1 MKNFIKVSVLA
12 LAVAVSLFVF
22 VGCEKES
29 PVADPSAL
37 LQQSIYNLF
46 EVSSLR
52 YDAVLAA
59 DVSSA
64 SVGGSV
70 SADFNLNGAFNH
82 TAEKKSN
89 FEMNAVAGL
98 KDDKDQEY
106 KMDFSMREIND
117 KVYVQLLEAP
127 LIPGLASE
135 GFKDFVG
142 PWWQIDTTQLGAMGE
157 NLGTLDTLGA
167 PESEL
172 DESGKKLRQ
181 LLLTSKFFDDI
192 EYQGTENVDGS
203 PAYVFDVSLDKE
215 GIVGY
220 LKGVAEIGGQAS
232 TKEEEMDL
240 AAGLSVIDFDG
251 EVYVDIA
258 ASVLV
263 KVDGGFV
270 FVDPNSGKK
279 SIVDTDFSVSAL
291 NKPFEIKEPTDF
303 KVFDLGAFLGAFL
316 GAGMTGGMD
325 AATGD

>member
-12 LAVAVSLFVF
+12 GFVFISLFAF
-22 VGCEKES
+22 TGCKEEG
-29 PVADPSAL
+29 PVADPSTL

-52 YDAVLAA
+52 YAAELTA

-64 SVGGSV
+64 SVGGSI
-70 SADFNLNGAFNH
+70 SADFNLNGALNH

-89 FEMNAVAGL
+89 FEMTAVANL
-98 KDDKDQEY
+98 KDKDKQEY
-106 KMDFSMREIND
+106 RIDFSMKEVDD

-127 LIPGLASE
+127 SIPGLATD

-142 PWWQIDTTQLGAMGE
+142 PSWQIDTTQLGAMGD

-172 DESGKKLRQ
+172 DEGGKKMRQ

-192 EYQGTENVDGS
+192 EYKGTEDVSGS
-203 PAYVFDVSLDKE
+203 PAYVYDVSLDRD
-215 GIVGY
+215 GIVKY
-220 LKGVAEIGGQAS
+220 LKSVAEIKGQTP
-232 TKEEEMDL
+232 TKDEEMDL
-240 AAGLSVIDFDG
+240 ALGLSAISFDG
-251 EVYVDIA
+251 EIYVDIA

-263 KVDGGFV
+263 KVDGEFV
-270 FVDPNSGKK
+270 MTAPDTGEK
-279 SIVDTDFSVSAL
+279 STIDTDFSVSDL
-291 NKPFEIKEPTDF
+291 NKPFEIKAPTDF

-316 GAGMTGGMD
+316 GAGMTSGVD
-325 AATGD
+325 AAVGE

>member
-12 LAVAVSLFVF
+12 GAVVISLFAF
-22 VGCEKES
+22 TGCKEEG

-52 YDAVLAA
+52 YAAELTA

-64 SVGGSV
+64 SVGGSI
-70 SADFNLNGAFNH
+70 SADFNLNGALNH

-89 FEMNAVAGL
+89 FEMTAVANL
-98 KDDKDQEY
+98 KDKDKQEY
-106 KMDFSMREIND
+106 RIDFSTKEVDD
-117 KVYVQLLEAP
+117 KVYVQLLETP
-127 LIPGLASE
+127 LIPGLATD

-142 PWWQIDTTQLGAMGE
+142 PSWQIDTTQLGAMGD

-172 DESGKKLRQ
+172 DEGGKKMRQ

-192 EYQGTENVDGS
+192 EYKGTEDVSGS
-203 PAYVFDVSLDKE
+203 PAYAYDVSLNRD
-215 GIVGY
+215 GIVEY
-220 LKGVAEIGGQAS
+220 LKSVAEIKGQTP
-232 TKEEEMDL
+232 TKDEEIDL
-240 AAGLSVIDFDG
+240 ALGLSAIDFDG
-251 EVYVDIA
+251 EIYVDIA

-263 KVDGGFV
+263 KVDGEFV
-270 FVDPNSGKK
+270 LTAPDTGEK
-279 SIVDTDFSVSAL
+279 STIDTDFSVSDL
-291 NKPFEIKEPTDF
+291 NKPFEIKAPTDL

-316 GAGMTGGMD
+316 GAGMTSGVD
-325 AATGD
+325 AAVGE